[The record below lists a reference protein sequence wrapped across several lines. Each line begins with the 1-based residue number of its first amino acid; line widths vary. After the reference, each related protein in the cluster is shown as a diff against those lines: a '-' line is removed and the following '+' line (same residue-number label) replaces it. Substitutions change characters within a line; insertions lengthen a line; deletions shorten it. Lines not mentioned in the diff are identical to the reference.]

1 MTGFGA
7 IAVADRIGRMT
18 LRSTTLLI
26 ATLALCMPALA
37 QSDFGA
43 ASEIASGQTE
53 RKLVHAKR
61 FMIATA
67 NPHATRAG
75 YDMLR
80 AGGSAVDAAIAAQL
94 VLNLVEP
101 QSSGIGGGAFIVHF
115 NAADKA
121 LAAYDGRETA
131 PDAARP
137 DRFLGADG
145 RPIGFGAAI
154 NNGKSVGVPGLLRA
168 LEMAHRRHGRLPW
181 AQLFEPAIRLAES
194 GFAISPRLALQI
206 AGDPFLKLNAGSRA
220 YFFDAAGRPLAAGTM
235 LRNPALAQVLREVS
249 TRGADAFYSGAIARD
264 IVNAVRNHPHPGD
277 ITEADIA
284 GYQAKSRA
292 ALCGPYRSYTL
303 CGMPPPS
310 SGAIAVLALLGM
322 LERFDMAGLK
332 PDSVPAVHLFAEAGR
347 LAYADR
353 DAYVADPDFVSV
365 PVAGMLDRAYLARR
379 SALIRPDASM
389 GRAAPGT
396 PAGATSYAPDETSEL
411 AATSHLSVVD
421 ADGNAVAMTTTIESQ
436 FGSRI
441 MVRGFLLNNQMTDFS
456 FVPSEGGRAVANR
469 VEGGKRP
476 RSSMAPTLVF
486 GADGRL
492 NMVVG
497 SPGGNAIINHVAKTL
512 VGLIDWR
519 LDMQQAATLP
529 NMGSRNRATELER
542 GSAVESLAAPLRA
555 MGHEVSIGDATSGIH
570 GIVVSPDGLSGGAD
584 PRREGSAMGE

>member
-1 MTGFGA
+1 MTGFDA

-18 LRSTTLLI
+18 LRLTTLFI
-26 ATLALCMPALA
+26 AALALCSPALA
-37 QSDFGA
+37 QSDLGA
-43 ASEIASGQTE
+43 PPEIASGQTE

-115 NAADKA
+115 DAGKKA

-131 PDAARP
+131 PAAARP
-137 DRFLGADG
+137 DRFIGADG
-145 RPIGFGAAI
+145 RPIGFGATI
-154 NNGKSVGVPGLLRA
+154 NNGKSVGVPGLLRV
-168 LEMAHRRHGRLPW
+168 LELAHRRHGRLPW

-220 YFFDAAGRPLAAGTM
+220 YFFDAAGRPLAAGTV
-235 LRNPALAQVLREVS
+235 LRNPALAEVLREVAAH
-249 TRGADAFYSGAIARD
+249 GADAFYTGAIVRD
-264 IVNAVRNHPHPGD
+264 IVGAVRNHPRPGD

-284 GYQAKSRA
+284 GYQAKPRM
-292 ALCGPYRSYTL
+292 ALCGAYRSYTL

-310 SGAIAVLALLGM
+310 SGAIAVLALLGT

-332 PDSVPAVHLFAEAGR
+332 PDSVAAVHLFAEAGR

-353 DAYVADPDFVSV
+353 DAYVADPDFITV
-365 PVAGMLDRAYLARR
+365 PVAGMIDRAYLARR

-389 GRAAPGT
+389 GRAAPGV
-396 PAGATSYAPDETSEL
+396 PAGATTLAPDETSEL

-456 FVPSEGGRAVANR
+456 FIAAENGRPVANR
-469 VEGGKRP
+469 IEGGKRP

-512 VGLIDWR
+512 VGVLDWR
-519 LDMQQAATLP
+519 LDMQQAAALP
-529 NMGSRNRATELER
+529 NRGSRNRATELER

-584 PRREGSAMGE
+584 PRREGLAMGD